1 MEQIKIAPNF
11 SYFDLYKALNSVNIS
26 EVQCHCVDA
35 ENLIKLDFTRRG
47 SGIGAAA
54 YLINM
59 VSGFSVQVS
68 GINRLLV
75 AGSSLLA
82 CSQ

>member
-1 MEQIKIAPNF
+1 MLPVLEQENF
-11 SYFDLYKALNSVNIS
+11 KCKYPANQIYPKN
-26 EVQCHCVDA
+26 
-35 ENLIKLDFTRRG
+35 TMT
-47 SGIGAAA
+47 
-54 YLINM
+54 M

-82 CSQ
+82 SSQ